1 MNDTILTT
9 VVDSLTTVRLAQI
22 EADKE
27 IALAAMQMKMQT
39 PASNVDWNAF
49 AIVTLVIFLPILIFF
64 CYLGYKKYL
73 KHQRRQL
80 NDELIVN
87 LAHQG
92 QTLTPEMIAAIRCD
106 EDEKKPA
113 TAEEHSSESYQKLCT
128 GGALLIGGAI
138 VCLRNRA
145 FGMIMLI
152 IGLFVVAQ
160 GLALWLSHRN
170 ESNDSTPNNNNA

>member
-9 VVDSLTTVRLAQI
+9 MVDSLTTVRLAQI

-27 IALAAMQMKMQT
+27 IALAAMQVSNRT
-39 PASNVDWNAF
+39 PFDWEAVV
-49 AIVTLVIFLPILIFF
+49 IVSIVFVLPPLIVF
-64 CYLGYKKYL
+64 CYLGYRKYL
-73 KHQRRQL
+73 QHQRRHL

-87 LAHQG
+87 LANQG
-92 QTLTPEMIAAIRCD
+92 QTVTPEMIEAIRSN
-106 EDEKKPA
+106 EDEKK
-113 TAEEHSSESYQKLCT
+113 TSKTSEHVSEAYQKLCT
-128 GGALLIGGAI
+128 GAALLIGGAI
-138 VCLRNRA
+138 VCLRNRP

-170 ESNDSTPNNNNA
+170 ESSGSTPNNNNV